1 VLLCRRAINPRAR
14 FWTLPAGFL
23 DMGET
28 AEQGALREAIEEARA
43 TPVLGGIL
51 GVSSIPRIGQV
62 QVIFRARLLDQAAIG
77 PTDDLSEVALLAWDA
92 IPWPELA
99 LPSVHWALDHWRESL
114 NAPSWPARGDPGS
127 A

>member
-1 VLLCRRAINPRAR
+1 VTRARLTCPDSSFIAYENPKGVEGSVAGHHGRVLLCRRAINPRAG

-62 QVIFRARLLDQAAIG
+62 
-77 PTDDLSEVALLAWDA
+77 
-92 IPWPELA
+92 
-99 LPSVHWALDHWRESL
+99 
-114 NAPSWPARGDPGS
+114 
-127 A
+127 

>member
-1 VLLCRRAINPRAR
+1 
-14 FWTLPAGFL
+14 LPAGFL

-62 QVIFRARLLDQAAIG
+62 
-77 PTDDLSEVALLAWDA
+77 
-92 IPWPELA
+92 
-99 LPSVHWALDHWRESL
+99 
-114 NAPSWPARGDPGS
+114 
-127 A
+127 